1 MCECKEEKKMLN
13 VKLENVSPH
22 DHSILLHTIFSH
34 FCKNFAPFATYLQSL
49 KYIVKGYIRKT
60 SKTKKML
67 YTNKNIRAEMEK
79 CNNATQTG
87 AGNEFL
93 FSYLQS
99 WSSLF
104 PRLAYF
110 FVRFLLEKCKNIH
123 LTSMHRVR
131 AHTKNKFKIPF
142 HIKMKKHSEGPHLS
156 CLA

>member
-67 YTNKNIRAEMEK
+67 YTNKKIRAEMEK
-79 CNNATQTG
+79 CNK
-87 AGNEFL
+87 FL

-142 HIKMKKHSEGPHLS
+142 HIKMNKHSEGPHLS